1 MHHEVTCEISWT
13 KRQGKFGGF
22 IINPYFCTDKKCD
35 KTQFLSI
42 NMIIERNTYL
52 KKLIAKRHNGKIKIV
67 TGIRRCGKSFL
78 LSTIYANWLRE
89 QGVDEEHIININLED
104 RRNKPLRDPD
114 ALLAYIDFKLTDDK
128 MHYIMIDEIQLVPE
142 FEDVLNSYLNMNN
155 ADVYVTGSNAR
166 FLSKQVRTEFA
177 GRGEEIKLHPLTFR
191 EYLTTTHANQADA
204 FRDYMIYGGLP
215 QVVEKETHEEKVEM
229 LQALFEN
236 TYISDIIERY
246 KIRNTEVLDELLN
259 ILASSIGG
267 LTNATK
273 LANTFCSVRHEN
285 VSRNTIVNYLEYICD
300 SFLMEKANRYDI
312 KGKRYIDSPYKY
324 YFTDCGLRNMRLNF
338 RQVEYTHLLE
348 NVIFNELIAR
358 GFSVDVGVVPKQMRD
373 VNGERARQY
382 LEVDFVCN
390 KGSRRY
396 YIQSAYRMN
405 DEEKVKQE
413 EASLINI
420 DDSFKKII
428 ILGEYTPVLHTE
440 SGITIIGIYDF
451 LLKENSLEL

>member
-1 MHHEVTCEISWT
+1 
-13 KRQGKFGGF
+13 
-22 IINPYFCTDKKCD
+22 
-35 KTQFLSI
+35 
-42 NMIIERNTYL
+42 MIIERNVYL

-89 QGVDEEHIININLED
+89 QGVDDSHIININLED
-104 RRNKPLRDPD
+104 RRNKYLRDPD
-114 ALLAYIDFKLTDDK
+114 ALLAFIDSKLTDDK
-128 MHYIMIDEIQLVPE
+128 VHYIMVDEIQLVPE

-177 GRGEEIKLHPLTFR
+177 GRGEEVKLYPLTFS
-191 EYLTTTHANQADA
+191 EYITAVNLEKSDA
-204 FRDYMIYGGLP
+204 LRDYMIYGGLP
-215 QVVEKETHEEKVEM
+215 QVVLKETHKEKVEI
-229 LQALFEN
+229 LKALFEN
-236 TYISDIIERY
+236 TYISDIVVRY

-273 LANTFCSVRHEN
+273 LANTFVSIKHEK

-300 SFLMEKANRYDI
+300 SFLMEKASRYDI

-338 RQVEYTHLLE
+338 RQIEYTHLLE
-348 NVIFNELIAR
+348 NVIYNELIAR
-358 GFSVDVGVVPKQMRD
+358 GFSVDVGVVSKQTRD
-373 VNGERARQY
+373 DNGERARQY
-382 LEVDFVCN
+382 YEIDFVCN
-390 KGSRRY
+390 YGSRRY
-396 YIQSAYRMN
+396 YIQSAYRMI
-405 DEEKVKQE
+405 DEAKVRQE
-413 EASLINI
+413 EASLRNI

-428 ILGEYTPVLHTE
+428 ILGEYTPVLHNE
-440 SGITIIGIYDF
+440 SGITIMSIYDF
-451 LLKENSLEL
+451 LLKDNSLEL

>member
-1 MHHEVTCEISWT
+1 
-13 KRQGKFGGF
+13 
-22 IINPYFCTDKKCD
+22 
-35 KTQFLSI
+35 
-42 NMIIERNTYL
+42 MIIERNTYL
-52 KKLIAKRHNGKIKIV
+52 KKLIAKRHNGKIKII

-114 ALLAYIDFKLTDDK
+114 ALLAYIDFKLTDDR

-300 SFLMEKANRYDI
+300 SFLMEKASRYDI

-373 VNGERARQY
+373 VNGERARLY

-428 ILGEYTPVLHTE
+428 ILGEYTPVLYTE